1 MAIIRL
7 ALRNVV
13 RHGRRSLT
21 IVFLIAAGT
30 AIFVVGNAVLVS
42 SRQGIKTSFVQS
54 LTGDFSVSAETE
66 ESFSLFG
73 NEVPIVGEYA
83 TTPALP
89 NHDALA
95 ARLRTLPN
103 VRYLVSVVSGAGR
116 LDSGAWQE
124 NAIFFGVAGPEYL
137 EAFPSIS
144 VRQGSFLKD
153 GQEGILLN
161 ESQLESIE
169 KATGRRPSLGETI
182 GLSVFSDAG
191 FTIRS
196 LPLLGVFSYTSRS
209 IATDRICLIDVET
222 ARALNGY
229 IVGSTVA
236 DGSGSPSIDTSS
248 LDDLFSSSPKDVVSS
263 GAALD
268 LSGVEKEL
276 RDTSARDNAVRTV
289 SGAWNFVLIRA
300 CEGADLPKLGK
311 DIERTIASTKAEAR
325 VLDWRRTAGNQAQM
339 IYILQVIFNV
349 GILILAFAVITIVMN
364 SLVITVLERSGEIGM
379 MRAIGASRSYVCRL
393 FVTETLALTFAGAL
407 VGVAVGALSVL
418 ILAHAG
424 IRLSNSLFV
433 TMFGSSVLRPS
444 LRLSDALLYLVG
456 ALFAGALAWI
466 HPVRLVLH
474 SQPIQAM
481 AKAEE

>member
-1 MAIIRL
+1 MAVIRL

-13 RHGRRSLT
+13 RHRRRSLT

-42 SRQGIKTSFVQS
+42 SGQGIRTSFVQS
-54 LTGDFSVSAETE
+54 LTGDFSVSAESE

-83 TTPALP
+83 TTSVLP
-89 NHDALA
+89 NHDAIA

-103 VRYLVSVVSGAGR
+103 IRYLVSVVSGAGR
-116 LDSGAWQE
+116 LDCGAWQE
-124 NAIFFGVAGPEYL
+124 NAIFFGVSGPEYL
-137 EAFPSIS
+137 QAFPSIS
-144 VRQGSFLKD
+144 VREGSFLGN

-161 ESQLESIE
+161 EPQLEAIE
-169 KATGRRPSLGETI
+169 KATGRRPALGEKI

-196 LPLLGVFSYTSRS
+196 LPLLGIFSYASRS
-209 IATDRICLIDVET
+209 TATDRICLIDVET

-236 DGSGSPSIDTSS
+236 DGGNSPTIDTSS
-248 LDDLFSSSPKDVVSS
+248 LDDLFSGSPKDVVSS

-289 SGAWNFVLIRA
+289 SGAWNFILIRA
-300 CEGADLPKLGK
+300 REGANLPRLGN
-311 DIERTIASTKAEAR
+311 DIARAIASTKAEAR

-339 IYILQVIFNV
+339 IYVLQVIFNV
-349 GILILAFAVITIVMN
+349 GILILAFAVIIIVMN

-393 FVTETLALTFAGAL
+393 FISETLALTFAGSLA
-407 VGVAVGALSVL
+407 GVAIGAASVS

-424 IRLSNSLFV
+424 IRLGNSLLV

-444 LRLSDALLYLVG
+444 MRLSDALFYLAG
-456 ALFAGALAWI
+456 SLIAGALAWI
-466 HPVRLVLH
+466 HPVRLVLR

-481 AKAEE
+481 AKADE